1 MNQDH
6 ENRRPHGDP
15 SEKRDYPRE
24 NKPHGERRFDK
35 KPGERRFEDRPK
47 GERRFDDKPHEG
59 HSFDGDRLE
68 NRDFRRAER
77 PHGERRFNGN
87 SHGERRFDGDRPEK
101 RDFRRDDRPYGERR
115 FDDNPHGER
124 RFDGDRPAKRDF
136 RRDDRFHGERRFD
149 GDPHE
154 GRRFDGDRPEKRD
167 FHRDD
172 RPYGEHR
179 FDGKPREDRRFDGD
193 RPEKRDFRRD
203 ERPYGERRFDSKPH
217 EGRRFGDA
225 PHGEHRPE
233 ARLFGAPRGDR
244 MRRPNRPAPQKSA
257 RDVAL
262 KALGDVVGNG
272 AYAAQAL
279 DRALSEAKLSDE
291 DRRLAASLF
300 YFAIENRLQIEWA
313 LGKLLQTRPEP
324 MVADILHIAAA
335 QILFMDRI
343 PDHAAVDEAVKQT
356 RAAGRDGLSGMV
368 NGVLRGL
375 IRLRDEEG
383 RALPGRDEQPEEY
396 LSLKYSLALPAVKR
410 LIAAYGVDEAER
422 IAAFAPAVRTQT
434 VRPNAER
441 LTDAQFEAM
450 LDKEGLAWKHGTAA
464 HAYVLSG
471 AGDLSRLDGYRA
483 GLFSIQ
489 SEGSMLAALAVG
501 ARPGMRILDACAAPG
516 GKTCLMA
523 ERMGASG
530 RVFAWDVYPHRVELI
545 RAAARRLSL
554 ENVRPAVHDARKGQ
568 PSLELAMDAVLVDA
582 PCSGLGVIQD
592 KPDIKYRLKEEDF
605 ESILPLQREILE
617 NCSHFVRVGGRLVY
631 STCTILPEENEAQV
645 SAFLS
650 RHPEFEPDTDDSWL
664 PEALRGKS
672 ADGMLTILPHRDGMA
687 GFFIA
692 RMRRRSM

>member
-1 MNQDH
+1 
-6 ENRRPHGDP
+6 
-15 SEKRDYPRE
+15 
-24 NKPHGERRFDK
+24 
-35 KPGERRFEDRPK
+35 
-47 GERRFDDKPHEG
+47 
-59 HSFDGDRLE
+59 
-68 NRDFRRAER
+68 
-77 PHGERRFNGN
+77 
-87 SHGERRFDGDRPEK
+87 
-101 RDFRRDDRPYGERR
+101 
-115 FDDNPHGER
+115 
-124 RFDGDRPAKRDF
+124 
-136 RRDDRFHGERRFD
+136 
-149 GDPHE
+149 
-154 GRRFDGDRPEKRD
+154 
-167 FHRDD
+167 
-172 RPYGEHR
+172 
-179 FDGKPREDRRFDGD
+179 
-193 RPEKRDFRRD
+193 
-203 ERPYGERRFDSKPH
+203 
-217 EGRRFGDA
+217 
-225 PHGEHRPE
+225 
-233 ARLFGAPRGDR
+233 

-383 RALPGRDEQPEEY
+383 LALPGRDEQPEEY

-422 IAAFAPAVRTQT
+422 IAAFAPAERTQT

-489 SEGSMLAALAVG
+489 GESSMLAAQAVE
-501 ARPGMRILDACAAPG
+501 ARPGMQLLDACAAPG

-523 ERMGASG
+523 EQMGTSG
-530 RVFAWDVYPHRVELI
+530 RVYAWDVYPHRVELI

-617 NCSHFVRVGGRLVY
+617 NCSHFVRVGSRLVY

>member
-68 NRDFRRAER
+68 NRDFRRDER
-77 PHGERRFNGN
+77 PHGERRFDGN
-87 SHGERRFDGDRPEK
+87 PHGERRFDGDRPEK
-101 RDFRRDDRPYGERR
+101 RDFRRNERPHDERRFDDKPHGERRFYGDRPAKRDFRRDDRSHGERRFDGDPREDRRFDDDRPAKRDFRRDDRPHGERR
-115 FDDNPHGER
+115 FDDKPHGER
-124 RFDGDRPAKRDF
+124 RFDGDRPAKRD
-136 RRDDRFHGERRFD
+136 D
-149 GDPHE
+149 
-154 GRRFDGDRPEKRD
+154 
-167 FHRDD
+167 
-172 RPYGEHR
+172 
-179 FDGKPREDRRFDGD
+179 
-193 RPEKRDFRRD
+193 
-203 ERPYGERRFDSKPH
+203 RPYGERRFDSKPH

-233 ARLFGAPRGDR
+233 ARSFGAPRGDR

-383 RALPGRDEQPEEY
+383 LALPGRDEQPEEY

-422 IAAFAPAVRTQT
+422 IAAFAPAERTQT
-434 VRPNAER
+434 VRPNTER

-489 SEGSMLAALAVG
+489 GESSMLAAQAVE
-501 ARPGMRILDACAAPG
+501 ARPGMQLLDACAAPG

-523 ERMGASG
+523 EQMGTSG
-530 RVFAWDVYPHRVELI
+530 RVYAWDVYPHRVELI

-554 ENVRPAVHDARKGQ
+554 ENVRPAVHDARRGL

>member
-35 KPGERRFEDRPK
+35 KPGERRFEDRLK
-47 GERRFDDKPHEG
+47 
-59 HSFDGDRLE
+59 
-68 NRDFRRAER
+68 
-77 PHGERRFNGN
+77 
-87 SHGERRFDGDRPEK
+87 
-101 RDFRRDDRPYGERR
+101 GERR

-136 RRDDRFHGERRFD
+136 
-149 GDPHE
+149 
-154 GRRFDGDRPEKRD
+154 
-167 FHRDD
+167 HRDD
-172 RPYGEHR
+172 RPYGERR
-179 FDGKPREDRRFDGD
+179 FDGKPHGERRFDGD

-203 ERPYGERRFDSKPH
+203 DRPHGERRFDDKPH
-217 EGRRFGDA
+217 GERRFDGDRPAKRDDRPHGERRFDGKPREDRRFGDA

-233 ARLFGAPRGDR
+233 ARSFGAPRGDR

-383 RALPGRDEQPEEY
+383 LALPGRDEQPEEY

-422 IAAFAPAVRTQT
+422 IAAFAPAERTQT

-489 SEGSMLAALAVG
+489 GESSMLAAQAVE
-501 ARPGMRILDACAAPG
+501 ARPGMQLLDACAAPG

-523 ERMGASG
+523 EQMGTSG
-530 RVFAWDVYPHRVELI
+530 RVYAWDVYPHRVELI

-554 ENVRPAVHDARKGQ
+554 ENVRPAVHDARRGQ

-664 PEALRGKS
+664 PETLRGKS

>member
-24 NKPHGERRFDK
+24 NKPHGQRGFDK
-35 KPGERRFEDRPK
+35 KPGERRFEARPKGERHFDDKPHGERRFDDDRPAK
-47 GERRFDDKPHEG
+47 RDFRRDDRPYGERRFDDKPHGERK
-59 HSFDGDRLE
+59 FDGDRPDK
-68 NRDFRRAER
+68 RDFRRDER
-77 PHGERRFNGN
+77 SHGERRFDDKP
-87 SHGERRFDGDRPEK
+87 HGERRFDGDRPEK
-101 RDFRRDDRPYGERR
+101 RDFRRDDRP
-115 FDDNPHGER
+115 HGER
-124 RFDGDRPAKRDF
+124 RFDGKPREDRKFDDDRPAKRDF
-136 RRDDRFHGERRFD
+136 RRDDRSHVERRFDDKPHDERKFDGDRSAKRDFRRDDRSHGERRFD
-149 GDPHE
+149 GDP
-154 GRRFDGDRPEKRD
+154 
-167 FHRDD
+167 
-172 RPYGEHR
+172 
-179 FDGKPREDRRFDGD
+179 REN
-193 RPEKRDFRRD
+193 
-203 ERPYGERRFDSKPH
+203 
-217 EGRRFGDA
+217 RRFGDA
-225 PHGEHRPE
+225 PHGEHRPD
-233 ARLFGAPRGDR
+233 ARPFGAPRGDR

-383 RALPGRDEQPEEY
+383 LALPGRDEQPEEY

-410 LIAAYGVDEAER
+410 LIAAYGVNEAER
-422 IAAFAPAVRTQT
+422 IAAFAPAERTQT

-489 SEGSMLAALAVG
+489 GESSMLAAQAVE
-501 ARPGMRILDACAAPG
+501 ARPGMQLLDACAAPG

-523 ERMGASG
+523 EQMGTSG
-530 RVFAWDVYPHRVELI
+530 RVYAWDVYPHRVELI

-645 SAFLS
+645 NAFLS

>member
-24 NKPHGERRFDK
+24 NKPHDERRFDK
-35 KPGERRFEDRPK
+35 KSGERRLEDRPK
-47 GERRFDDKPHEG
+47 GERRFDGKP
-59 HSFDGDRLE
+59 
-68 NRDFRRAER
+68 
-77 PHGERRFNGN
+77 
-87 SHGERRFDGDRPEK
+87 HGERRFDGDRPAKRDDRPHGERHFDDDRPAK

-115 FDDNPHGER
+115 FDSKPHEGRSFDGDRADNRDFCRDERSHDERRFNDKPHGER
-124 RFDGDRPAKRDF
+124 RFDGDRPAKRD
-136 RRDDRFHGERRFD
+136 DRPHGER
-149 GDPHE
+149 
-154 GRRFDGDRPEKRD
+154 
-167 FHRDD
+167 
-172 RPYGEHR
+172 R
-179 FDGKPREDRRFDGD
+179 FDGKPRED
-193 RPEKRDFRRD
+193 
-203 ERPYGERRFDSKPH
+203 
-217 EGRRFGDA
+217 RRFGDA

-233 ARLFGAPRGDR
+233 ARSFGAPRGDR

-383 RALPGRDEQPEEY
+383 LALPGRDEQPEEY

-422 IAAFAPAVRTQT
+422 IAAFAPADRTQT

-489 SEGSMLAALAVG
+489 GESSMLAAQAVE
-501 ARPGMRILDACAAPG
+501 ARPGMQLLDACAAPG

-523 ERMGASG
+523 EQMGTSG
-530 RVFAWDVYPHRVELI
+530 RVYAWDVYPHRVELI

-568 PSLELAMDAVLVDA
+568 PSLGLAMDAVLVDA

>member
-1 MNQDH
+1 
-6 ENRRPHGDP
+6 
-15 SEKRDYPRE
+15 
-24 NKPHGERRFDK
+24 
-35 KPGERRFEDRPK
+35 
-47 GERRFDDKPHEG
+47 
-59 HSFDGDRLE
+59 
-68 NRDFRRAER
+68 
-77 PHGERRFNGN
+77 
-87 SHGERRFDGDRPEK
+87 
-101 RDFRRDDRPYGERR
+101 
-115 FDDNPHGER
+115 
-124 RFDGDRPAKRDF
+124 
-136 RRDDRFHGERRFD
+136 
-149 GDPHE
+149 
-154 GRRFDGDRPEKRD
+154 
-167 FHRDD
+167 
-172 RPYGEHR
+172 
-179 FDGKPREDRRFDGD
+179 
-193 RPEKRDFRRD
+193 
-203 ERPYGERRFDSKPH
+203 
-217 EGRRFGDA
+217 
-225 PHGEHRPE
+225 
-233 ARLFGAPRGDR
+233 

-383 RALPGRDEQPEEY
+383 LALPGRDEQPEEY

-422 IAAFAPAVRTQT
+422 IAAFAPAERTQT

-483 GLFSIQ
+483 R
-489 SEGSMLAALAVG
+489 AV
-501 ARPGMRILDACAAPG
+501 LH
-516 GKTCLMA
+516 
-523 ERMGASG
+523 SG
-530 RVFAWDVYPHRVELI
+530 RKLHAGGTGRGGPPRH
-545 RAAARRLSL
+545 AAAGRVRR
-554 ENVRPAVHDARKGQ
+554 ARR
-568 PSLELAMDAVLVDA
+568 
-582 PCSGLGVIQD
+582 QD
-592 KPDIKYRLKEEDF
+592 LPD
-605 ESILPLQREILE
+605 
-617 NCSHFVRVGGRLVY
+617 GR
-631 STCTILPEENEAQV
+631 
-645 SAFLS
+645 
-650 RHPEFEPDTDDSWL
+650 
-664 PEALRGKS
+664 
-672 ADGMLTILPHRDGMA
+672 ADGYLGSRIRLGRASPTA
-687 GFFIA
+687 W
-692 RMRRRSM
+692 S

>member
-35 KPGERRFEDRPK
+35 KPGERRFEDRLK
-47 GERRFDDKPHEG
+47 GERRFDDNPHDERRFNGDRPDKRDFRRDDRSHDERRFDDKPH
-59 HSFDGDRLE
+59 
-68 NRDFRRAER
+68 
-77 PHGERRFNGN
+77 
-87 SHGERRFDGDRPEK
+87 GERRFDDDRPAK
-101 RDFRRDDRPYGERR
+101 RDFRRDDRPYGEHR
-115 FDDNPHGER
+115 FDDTPHEGRRFGDDRPAKRDFRRDGQLHGERSFDGDRPAKRDFHRDDRPYGERHFDDKPHGER

-136 RRDDRFHGERRFD
+136 RRD
-149 GDPHE
+149 
-154 GRRFDGDRPEKRD
+154 
-167 FHRDD
+167 
-172 RPYGEHR
+172 
-179 FDGKPREDRRFDGD
+179 
-193 RPEKRDFRRD
+193 
-203 ERPYGERRFDSKPH
+203 ERPYGERRFDGKPR
-217 EGRRFGDA
+217 EDRRFGDA

-233 ARLFGAPRGDR
+233 ARSFGAPRGDR

-383 RALPGRDEQPEEY
+383 LALPGRDEQPEEY

-422 IAAFAPAVRTQT
+422 IAAFAPAERTQT

-489 SEGSMLAALAVG
+489 GESSMLAAQAVE
-501 ARPGMRILDACAAPG
+501 ARPGMQLLDACAAPG

-523 ERMGASG
+523 EQMGTSG
-530 RVFAWDVYPHRVELI
+530 RVYAWDVYPHRVELI

-554 ENVRPAVHDARKGQ
+554 ENVRPAVHDARRGQ

>member
-47 GERRFDDKPHEG
+47 GERRFDDKPH
-59 HSFDGDRLE
+59 
-68 NRDFRRAER
+68 
-77 PHGERRFNGN
+77 
-87 SHGERRFDGDRPEK
+87 
-101 RDFRRDDRPYGERR
+101 
-115 FDDNPHGER
+115 GER

-136 RRDDRFHGERRFD
+136 
-149 GDPHE
+149 
-154 GRRFDGDRPEKRD
+154 
-167 FHRDD
+167 HRDD
-172 RPYGEHR
+172 RPYGERR

-193 RPEKRDFRRD
+193 RPAKRDFHRDGQFHGERRFNDKPHGERRFDDDRPAKRDFRRDGQLHGERHFDDKPHGERSFDGDRPEKRDFRRD
-203 ERPYGERRFDSKPH
+203 GQLHGERRFDGKPRG
-217 EGRRFGDA
+217 ERRFDGDRPAKRDDRPQGERRFDGKPREDRRFGDA

-383 RALPGRDEQPEEY
+383 LALPGRDEQPEEY

-410 LIAAYGVDEAER
+410 LIAAYGVD
-422 IAAFAPAVRTQT
+422 
-434 VRPNAER
+434 
-441 LTDAQFEAM
+441 
-450 LDKEGLAWKHGTAA
+450 
-464 HAYVLSG
+464 
-471 AGDLSRLDGYRA
+471 
-483 GLFSIQ
+483 
-489 SEGSMLAALAVG
+489 
-501 ARPGMRILDACAAPG
+501 
-516 GKTCLMA
+516 
-523 ERMGASG
+523 
-530 RVFAWDVYPHRVELI
+530 
-545 RAAARRLSL
+545 
-554 ENVRPAVHDARKGQ
+554 
-568 PSLELAMDAVLVDA
+568 
-582 PCSGLGVIQD
+582 
-592 KPDIKYRLKEEDF
+592 
-605 ESILPLQREILE
+605 
-617 NCSHFVRVGGRLVY
+617 
-631 STCTILPEENEAQV
+631 
-645 SAFLS
+645 
-650 RHPEFEPDTDDSWL
+650 
-664 PEALRGKS
+664 
-672 ADGMLTILPHRDGMA
+672 
-687 GFFIA
+687 
-692 RMRRRSM
+692 

>member
-24 NKPHGERRFDK
+24 NKPHGKRRFDK
-35 KPGERRFEDRPK
+35 KPGERRFEARPK
-47 GERRFDDKPHEG
+47 GERRFDGKPHDERK
-59 HSFDGDRLE
+59 FDGDRPDK
-68 NRDFRRAER
+68 RDFRRDNR
-77 PHGERRFNGN
+77 PHGERRFDGKPREDRRFDDDRPAKRDFRRDDRPYGERRFDDKP
-87 SHGERRFDGDRPEK
+87 HGERRFDGDRPEK

-115 FDDNPHGER
+115 FDDKPH
-124 RFDGDRPAKRDF
+124 GDRPAKRDF
-136 RRDDRFHGERRFD
+136 RRDDRSHDERRFD
-149 GDPHE
+149 DKPHGE
-154 GRRFDGDRPEKRD
+154 RKFDGDRSAKHD
-167 FHRDD
+167 FRRDD

-179 FDGKPREDRRFDGD
+179 FDGKPREDRRF
-193 RPEKRDFRRD
+193 
-203 ERPYGERRFDSKPH
+203 
-217 EGRRFGDA
+217 GDA
-225 PHGEHRPE
+225 PHGEHRPD
-233 ARLFGAPRGDR
+233 ARPFGAPRGDR

-383 RALPGRDEQPEEY
+383 LALPGRDEQPEEY

-410 LIAAYGVDEAER
+410 LIAAYGADEAER
-422 IAAFAPAVRTQT
+422 IAAFAPAERTQT

-489 SEGSMLAALAVG
+489 GESSMLAAQAVE
-501 ARPGMRILDACAAPG
+501 ARPGMQLLDACAAPG

-523 ERMGASG
+523 EQMGTSG
-530 RVFAWDVYPHRVELI
+530 RVYAWDVYPHRVELI

-554 ENVRPAVHDARKGQ
+554 ENVRPAVHDARRGQ

-645 SAFLS
+645 NAFLS
-650 RHPEFEPDTDDSWL
+650 RHPEFEPDTDDRWL

>member
-1 MNQDH
+1 MNANPD
-6 ENRRPHGDP
+6 GF
-15 SEKRDYPRE
+15 KIVTARDAALSALRDVVRE
-24 NKPHGERRFDK
+24 N
-35 KPGERRFEDRPK
+35 
-47 GERRFDDKPHEG
+47 
-59 HSFDGDRLE
+59 
-68 NRDFRRAER
+68 
-77 PHGERRFNGN
+77 
-87 SHGERRFDGDRPEK
+87 
-101 RDFRRDDRPYGERR
+101 
-115 FDDNPHGER
+115 
-124 RFDGDRPAKRDF
+124 
-136 RRDDRFHGERRFD
+136 
-149 GDPHE
+149 
-154 GRRFDGDRPEKRD
+154 
-167 FHRDD
+167 
-172 RPYGEHR
+172 
-179 FDGKPREDRRFDGD
+179 
-193 RPEKRDFRRD
+193 
-203 ERPYGERRFDSKPH
+203 
-217 EGRRFGDA
+217 
-225 PHGEHRPE
+225 
-233 ARLFGAPRGDR
+233 
-244 MRRPNRPAPQKSA
+244 
-257 RDVAL
+257 
-262 KALGDVVGNG
+262 

-279 DRALSEAKLSDE
+279 DRALSEVKLSDE

-383 RALPGRDEQPEEY
+383 LALPGRDEQPEEY

-422 IAAFAPAVRTQT
+422 IAAFAPAERTQT

-489 SEGSMLAALAVG
+489 GESSMLAAQAVE
-501 ARPGMRILDACAAPG
+501 ARPGMQLLDACAAPG

-523 ERMGASG
+523 EQMGTSG
-530 RVFAWDVYPHRVELI
+530 RVYAWDVYPHRVELI

-605 ESILPLQREILE
+605 ESILLLQREILE
-617 NCSHFVRVGGRLVY
+617 NCSHFVRVGGRLIY

-645 SAFLS
+645 NAFLS
-650 RHPEFEPDTDDSWL
+650 RHPEFEPDTDDRWL
-664 PEALRGKS
+664 PEALRGKTV
-672 ADGMLTILPHRDGMA
+672 DGMLTILPHRDGMA

>member
-35 KPGERRFEDRPK
+35 KPGERRFEDRLK
-47 GERRFDDKPHEG
+47 
-59 HSFDGDRLE
+59 
-68 NRDFRRAER
+68 
-77 PHGERRFNGN
+77 
-87 SHGERRFDGDRPEK
+87 
-101 RDFRRDDRPYGERR
+101 GERR

-136 RRDDRFHGERRFD
+136 
-149 GDPHE
+149 
-154 GRRFDGDRPEKRD
+154 
-167 FHRDD
+167 HRDD
-172 RPYGEHR
+172 RPYGERR
-179 FDGKPREDRRFDGD
+179 FDGKPHGERRFDGD

-203 ERPYGERRFDSKPH
+203 DRPHGERRFDGDPREDRRFDGDRPAKRDFRRDDRPHGERRFDDKPH
-217 EGRRFGDA
+217 GERRFDGDRPAKRDDRPHGERRFDGKPREDRRFGDA

-233 ARLFGAPRGDR
+233 ARSFGAPRGDR

-383 RALPGRDEQPEEY
+383 LALPGRDEQPEEY

-422 IAAFAPAVRTQT
+422 IAAFAPAERTQT

-489 SEGSMLAALAVG
+489 GESSMLAAQAVE
-501 ARPGMRILDACAAPG
+501 ARPGMQLLDACAAPG

-523 ERMGASG
+523 EQMGTSG
-530 RVFAWDVYPHRVELI
+530 RVYAWDVYPHRVELI

-554 ENVRPAVHDARKGQ
+554 ENVRPAVHDARRGQ

-664 PEALRGKS
+664 PETLRGKS

>member
-1 MNQDH
+1 
-6 ENRRPHGDP
+6 
-15 SEKRDYPRE
+15 
-24 NKPHGERRFDK
+24 
-35 KPGERRFEDRPK
+35 
-47 GERRFDDKPHEG
+47 
-59 HSFDGDRLE
+59 
-68 NRDFRRAER
+68 
-77 PHGERRFNGN
+77 
-87 SHGERRFDGDRPEK
+87 
-101 RDFRRDDRPYGERR
+101 
-115 FDDNPHGER
+115 
-124 RFDGDRPAKRDF
+124 
-136 RRDDRFHGERRFD
+136 
-149 GDPHE
+149 
-154 GRRFDGDRPEKRD
+154 
-167 FHRDD
+167 
-172 RPYGEHR
+172 
-179 FDGKPREDRRFDGD
+179 
-193 RPEKRDFRRD
+193 
-203 ERPYGERRFDSKPH
+203 
-217 EGRRFGDA
+217 
-225 PHGEHRPE
+225 
-233 ARLFGAPRGDR
+233 
-244 MRRPNRPAPQKSA
+244 MRHPNRPAPQKSA

-313 LGKLLQTRPEP
+313 LGKLLQMRPEP

-383 RALPGRDEQPEEY
+383 LTLPGRDEQPEEY

-410 LIAAYGVDEAER
+410 LIAAYGADEAER
-422 IAAFAPAVRTQT
+422 IAAFTPAERTQT

-441 LTDAQFEAM
+441 LTDAQFEAL
-450 LDKEGLAWKHGTAA
+450 LDKEGLAWKRGTAA

-471 AGDLSRLDGYRA
+471 TGDLSRLDGYRA

-489 SEGSMLAALAVG
+489 GESSMLAAQAVE
-501 ARPGMRILDACAAPG
+501 ARPGMQLLDACAAPG

-523 ERMGASG
+523 EQMGTSG
-530 RVFAWDVYPHRVELI
+530 RVYAWDVYPHRVELI

-568 PSLELAMDAVLVDA
+568 SSLELAMDAVLVDA

-645 SAFLS
+645 NTFLS

-664 PEALRGKS
+664 PEALRGKTV
-672 ADGMLTILPHRDGMA
+672 DGMLTILPHRDGMA

-692 RMRRRSM
+692 RMRRRSV